1 MLGGRFSVSPSV
13 LANDEPAGADHII
26 TFTREGYEEM
36 GCDVFE

>member
-1 MLGGRFSVSPSV
+1 MADDKTV
-13 LANDEPAGADHII
+13 GADHII